1 MKSKHSYVVLIDLPE
16 MLPFELDTAN
26 ITPQNLDKLEKT
38 TAKSEDELF
47 RFITDIE
54 KGFRKEFSF
63 IGEDVISEKF
73 YKRFLISGGGF
84 IEVMY
89 QRPAAIIAHFIEEK
103 RAVEFAKSL
112 KGIIKKSVKDEKA
125 AMILQNLVEVN
136 TEKEEPL
143 TYKKWSQ
150 LTQIRGLISK

>member
-16 MLPFELDTAN
+16 MLEFEVSPTKVTPEKIAN
-26 ITPQNLDKLEKT
+26 LEKENME
-38 TAKSEDELF
+38 SDGELF
-47 RFITDIE
+47 KFVSKIE
-54 KGFRKEFSF
+54 KRMRVNFSF

-73 YKRFLISGGGF
+73 YKRFLVNGGGF

-89 QRPAAIIAHFIEEK
+89 QAPAAIIAHFIEED
-103 RAVEFAKSL
+103 RANKFADSL
-112 KGIIKKSVKDEKA
+112 KSTIREVVEDKKA
-125 AMILQNLVEVN
+125 ATILENLVEVN

-150 LTQIRGLISK
+150 LTHIRGMIEK